1 MTKEEITLLAG
12 LLEKFFNEHD
22 LRATNALNKNP
33 IGSLLKKQLSE
44 IGYWKNQT
52 RGKYQK

>member
-22 LRATNALNKNP
+22 ITAKNALNNNP
-33 IGSLLKKQLSE
+33 VVSLLKKKLSNA
-44 IGYWKNQT
+44 GYWKSRK
-52 RGKYQK
+52 RGKSF